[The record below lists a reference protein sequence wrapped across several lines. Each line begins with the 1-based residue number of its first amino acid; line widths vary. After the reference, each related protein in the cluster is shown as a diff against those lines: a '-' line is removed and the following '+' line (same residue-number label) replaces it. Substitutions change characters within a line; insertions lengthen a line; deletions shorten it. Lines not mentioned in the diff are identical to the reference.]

1 MSDNAAQES
10 VDLKNPEF
18 IKLRNLINY
27 SNNSIFLTGKAGTG
41 KSTFLKYIIQHT
53 RKNCVVLAP
62 TGIAAVN
69 VGGVTLHSFFAIP
82 FKPLLPDDPEFAV
95 RNLRR
100 RLKLSKAKQKLIKK
114 LELVVIDEISMVR
127 ADIIDFID
135 KVLRVY
141 SGNMRKPFGGKQLLL
156 VGDMFQLEPVVTSDM
171 RELLRP
177 YYPNQYFFSAN
188 VFRQMGLVSIELQ
201 KVYRQADSEFISML
215 DRIRAGHP
223 TDTDIAALN
232 SRVVPPDTL
241 DFDPTTMRMT
251 LGARRSTVDFIN
263 ESCLDRLDTPEIVYT
278 GERTGDFP
286 DNSLP
291 TPIELKLKEGAQVVF
306 IRNDVEHRWVNGTI
320 GRVVTAERDML
331 EVALEDGT
339 VHLVEPE
346 VWDNITYSLDKET
359 GKIAEKVVGTY
370 RQYPLRLAW
379 ALTIHK
385 SQGLTFNNVD
395 IDLGQGA
402 FSSGQ
407 TYVALSRCR
416 SFEGLRL
423 QSTIDKRD
431 VFINPAIIGFSRTFN
446 DDGVIN
452 DALRFAEA
460 DNNYHLAAEAV
471 SKMNLSEAVDRFVD
485 AHRVIPALGSESARR
500 LIRLKMRTVEHRL
513 SYIDKLE
520 DTVKELRGQ
529 LAALAK
535 EYISMGY
542 DCMEDGADP
551 LPALNNFEK
560 ALRLDPGNRRALE
573 GKASALEAMGDTKA
587 AAKIRKS
594 LKHKKNE

>member
-1 MSDNAAQES
+1 MSDSKPQ
-10 VDLKNPEF
+10 DTIDTKNPEF
-18 IKLRNLINY
+18 QKLRNLINY
-27 SNNSIFLTGKAGTG
+27 SNSSIFLTGKAGTG
-41 KSTFLKYIIQHT
+41 KSTFLRYIIQHT
-53 RKNCVVLAP
+53 RKNYVVLAP

-69 VGGVTLHSFFAIP
+69 VGGVTLHSFFSIP
-82 FKPLLPDDPEFAV
+82 FKPLLPDDPEFAI

-156 VGDMFQLEPVVTSDM
+156 VGDMFQLEPVVTADM

-177 YYPNQYFFSAN
+177 YYSNQYFFSAN
-188 VFRQMGLVSIELQ
+188 VFRMMGLVSIELQ
-201 KVYRQADSEFISML
+201 KVYRQTDSEFISLL
-215 DRIRAGHP
+215 DRIRAGKP
-223 TDTDIAALN
+223 TKGDIEALN
-232 SRVVPPDTL
+232 RRVVPPDTI
-241 DFDPTTMRMT
+241 DFDPSTMRMT

-263 ESCLDRLDTPEIVYT
+263 ESCLDRLTTPEVVYT
-278 GERTGDFP
+278 GERSGDFP

-306 IRNDVEHRWVNGTI
+306 IRNDMEHRWVNGTI
-320 GRVVTAERDML
+320 GRVVTAEPDIL
-331 EVALEDGT
+331 EVELEDGT
-339 VHLVEPE
+339 IHLVEPE
-346 VWDNITYSLDKET
+346 IWENITYSLDKET

-385 SQGLTFNNVD
+385 SQGLTFNHVD

-416 SFEGLRL
+416 SFDGLRL
-423 QSTIDKRD
+423 QSTIDMRD
-431 VFINPAIIGFSRTFN
+431 VFINPAILSFSRTFN

-452 DALRFAEA
+452 EALRFAEA
-460 DNNYHLAAEAV
+460 DNNYHLASEAAAR
-471 SKMNLSEAVDRFVD
+471 MELTEAVDRFVA
-485 AHRVIPALGSESARR
+485 AHRVIPTLGSDSAWR
-500 LIRLKMRTVEHRL
+500 LIRRKMLDVEHRL
-513 SYIDKLE
+513 SYVDQLE
-520 DTVKELRGQ
+520 AEIKGLKKQ
-529 LAALAK
+529 LSELAK

-542 DCMEDGADP
+542 DCMEDGYDP

-560 ALRLDPGNRRALE
+560 ALRLDPDNTRALE
-573 GKASALEAMGDTKA
+573 GKASALEAMGDTKGA
-587 AAKIRKS
+587 NKIRKS
-594 LKHKKNE
+594 LKRRK